1 MMKPERLD
9 LEEIL
14 LSDQSSEPYV
24 RMVEKIR
31 QEALFVY
38 PTDTIYGI
46 GGIASDRVREKI
58 YQAKKRKPGNPL
70 ILIAGNVTIFSENN
84 VVLNKRAELLA
95 EAFWPGNL
103 TLILSV
109 AGSSKTVAARVSD
122 HPFLQRLAQ
131 DVRMPLFSTSA
142 NISGTKYVNDPETI
156 YYLFSDSIDF
166 MVDAGVLPTSSPST
180 VVDVSRTDT
189 YTIVREG
196 VVSSDAVL
204 KILDNF

>member
-1 MMKPERLD
+1 MKPERLD

-14 LSDQSSEPYV
+14 LGDQSSESYV
-24 RMVEKIR
+24 QMIEKIR

-38 PTDTIYGI
+38 PTETIYGI

-58 YQAKKRKPGNPL
+58 YKAKKRKPENPL

-103 TLILSV
+103 TLILPV
-109 AGSSKTVAARVSD
+109 DDSSETVAVRVSD

-196 VVSSDAVL
+196 AVSSDAVRR
-204 KILDNF
+204 ILDK

>member
-14 LSDQSSEPYV
+14 LGDQSSEPYV
-24 RMVEKIR
+24 QMVEKIR

-46 GGIASDRVREKI
+46 GGIVSDRVREKI

-103 TLILSV
+103 TLILPV
-109 AGSSKTVAARVSD
+109 AGSSETVAVRVSD

-166 MVDAGVLPTSSPST
+166 MVDAGILPTSSPST
-180 VVDVSRTDT
+180 VVDVSRTYT

-196 VVSSDAVL
+196 AVSSDAVRT
-204 KILDNF
+204 ILDK

>member
-1 MMKPERLD
+1 MKPERFD

-24 RMVEKIR
+24 QMVEKIR
-31 QEALFVY
+31 QEAFFVY

-103 TLILSV
+103 TLILPV
-109 AGSSKTVAARVSD
+109 AGSSETVAVRVSD

-131 DVRMPLFSTSA
+131 DVRVPLFSTSA

-196 VVSSDAVL
+196 VVSSDAVRT
-204 KILDNF
+204 ILDKW